1 MIHRSA
7 ENMNAEIVQN
17 KTEELL
23 SKCRS
28 EIRKQA
34 ETMLGK
40 SGADIARM
48 SRADIEKLLLE
59 FQVNQIELELLN
71 GELKRTSQQLIASRD
86 RYARFYNAG
95 TVGYLALDQEGIIQH
110 ANLVA
115 AQLLGC
121 AKEML
126 VNKKLGEFIYPSD
139 QDDCYF
145 FIHNFEKKQTNQ
157 ILNVRLSNH
166 NDAFVYPECPGF
178 NLTGCS
184 LQSCGQNN
192 KFTYVE
198 CQRAINENN
207 KNDLQI
213 YLTIKDIT
221 ERKHAQDTIACL
233 NEKLEGKI
241 LKQTSEL
248 NRSNRNLT
256 NMIEELKHST
266 QRLLEREAR
275 LNSIFNASADGII
288 TIDAFGIIVSVN
300 TAVTTIFGYS
310 EAELIGCSF
319 NKLMLP
325 SEKKKQG
332 HNLKSYLQTKVPNV
346 IGLIQE
352 VEGMRKEGSLVPID
366 LSVAEFSID
375 GASYFTG
382 IVRDV
387 SSRKLQEQKEKEHL
401 EELARVTR
409 LCLMGELGSG
419 IAHEVNQ
426 PLTAIAN
433 YTQACLRFIRAENP
447 DLDQLGE
454 ILFKIHQQAL
464 KAGQIIH
471 HMKDFVNSRKMYRSV
486 AAINALI
493 HNAVSLCIADFK
505 QNSIRLEL
513 DLAENLPDVTIDS
526 VQIEQVIL
534 NLIRNSIDALKDLP
548 QKTQRQVLI
557 QTHLNNHDDIEIRV
571 TDNGSGIDEAQQ
583 EKILTPFYTTK
594 SAGMGMG
601 LSISRS
607 IIEAHEGVLY
617 FNSKPEEGATF
628 YVTLPVK
635 RKIK

>member
-1 MIHRSA
+1 
-7 ENMNAEIVQN
+7 
-17 KTEELL
+17 
-23 SKCRS
+23 
-28 EIRKQA
+28 
-34 ETMLGK
+34 
-40 SGADIARM
+40 
-48 SRADIEKLLLE
+48 
-59 FQVNQIELELLN
+59 
-71 GELKRTSQQLIASRD
+71 
-86 RYARFYNAG
+86 
-95 TVGYLALDQEGIIQH
+95 
-110 ANLVA
+110 
-115 AQLLGC
+115 
-121 AKEML
+121 
-126 VNKKLGEFIYPSD
+126 
-139 QDDCYF
+139 
-145 FIHNFEKKQTNQ
+145 
-157 ILNVRLSNH
+157 
-166 NDAFVYPECPGF
+166 
-178 NLTGCS
+178 
-184 LQSCGQNN
+184 
-192 KFTYVE
+192 
-198 CQRAINENN
+198 
-207 KNDLQI
+207 
-213 YLTIKDIT
+213 
-221 ERKHAQDTIACL
+221 
-233 NEKLEGKI
+233 
-241 LKQTSEL
+241 
-248 NRSNRNLT
+248 
-256 NMIEELKHST
+256 MIEELKHST

-319 NKLMLP
+319 NKLMSP

-346 IGLIQE
+346 IGLIRE
-352 VEGMRKEGSLVPID
+352 VEGMRKEGALVPID

-382 IVRDV
+382 VVRDV

-471 HMKDFVNSRKMYRSV
+471 HMKDFVNSQKMYRSV
-486 AAINALI
+486 AVINALI

>member
-1 MIHRSA
+1 
-7 ENMNAEIVQN
+7 
-17 KTEELL
+17 
-23 SKCRS
+23 
-28 EIRKQA
+28 
-34 ETMLGK
+34 
-40 SGADIARM
+40 
-48 SRADIEKLLLE
+48 
-59 FQVNQIELELLN
+59 
-71 GELKRTSQQLIASRD
+71 
-86 RYARFYNAG
+86 
-95 TVGYLALDQEGIIQH
+95 
-110 ANLVA
+110 
-115 AQLLGC
+115 
-121 AKEML
+121 
-126 VNKKLGEFIYPSD
+126 
-139 QDDCYF
+139 
-145 FIHNFEKKQTNQ
+145 
-157 ILNVRLSNH
+157 
-166 NDAFVYPECPGF
+166 
-178 NLTGCS
+178 
-184 LQSCGQNN
+184 
-192 KFTYVE
+192 
-198 CQRAINENN
+198 
-207 KNDLQI
+207 
-213 YLTIKDIT
+213 
-221 ERKHAQDTIACL
+221 
-233 NEKLEGKI
+233 
-241 LKQTSEL
+241 
-248 NRSNRNLT
+248 
-256 NMIEELKHST
+256 MIEELKHST

-319 NKLMLP
+319 NKLMSP

-346 IGLIQE
+346 IGLIRE

-454 ILFKIHQQAL
+454 ILFKIYQQAL

>member
-1 MIHRSA
+1 
-7 ENMNAEIVQN
+7 
-17 KTEELL
+17 
-23 SKCRS
+23 
-28 EIRKQA
+28 
-34 ETMLGK
+34 
-40 SGADIARM
+40 
-48 SRADIEKLLLE
+48 
-59 FQVNQIELELLN
+59 
-71 GELKRTSQQLIASRD
+71 
-86 RYARFYNAG
+86 
-95 TVGYLALDQEGIIQH
+95 
-110 ANLVA
+110 
-115 AQLLGC
+115 
-121 AKEML
+121 
-126 VNKKLGEFIYPSD
+126 
-139 QDDCYF
+139 
-145 FIHNFEKKQTNQ
+145 
-157 ILNVRLSNH
+157 
-166 NDAFVYPECPGF
+166 
-178 NLTGCS
+178 
-184 LQSCGQNN
+184 
-192 KFTYVE
+192 
-198 CQRAINENN
+198 
-207 KNDLQI
+207 
-213 YLTIKDIT
+213 
-221 ERKHAQDTIACL
+221 
-233 NEKLEGKI
+233 
-241 LKQTSEL
+241 
-248 NRSNRNLT
+248 
-256 NMIEELKHST
+256 MIEELKHST

-319 NKLMLP
+319 NKLMSP

-346 IGLIQE
+346 IGLIRE

-471 HMKDFVNSRKMYRSV
+471 HMKDFVNSREMYRSV